1 MSVLTIAE
9 INKMAKEPETF
20 VSACEEKFLKTT
32 ENIVKIINE
41 QKIKYVFLCG
51 PSSSG
56 KTTFSS
62 MLVKRLE
69 GKEHFDIS
77 LDDYYKEL
85 SVMPLR
91 KNGNYNFETINSL
104 RVNDFKKDFKLLK
117 EGKEIYLPMVD
128 FKTGKRVE
136 DNEKVKAG
144 KDTVVLIEGLHA
156 LNKKVTDI
164 FSGEKTLKIF
174 ICPEPKIERNGKLL
188 SPYDLRFIRRAVR
201 DENFRNSDIFNS
213 FKMWQDVRL
222 GEKQFMGSYKK
233 NADIVENTFL
243 NYELC
248 VLKKPALKML
258 YTVGK
263 DSKYYL
269 KAKRLIGILENFL
282 DIDKKYVGKNS
293 LLKEF
298 IK

>member
-1 MSVLTIAE
+1 MSVLTIAK
-9 INKMAKEPETF
+9 INKMAKDPEKF

-41 QKIKYVFLCG
+41 NKIKYVFLCG

-62 MLVKRLE
+62 MLIKSLK
-69 GKEHFDIS
+69 GKKHFDIS
-77 LDDYYKEL
+77 LDDYYKEFN
-85 SVMPLR
+85 VMPLR

-104 RVNDFKKDFKLLK
+104 RVDDIKNDFKLLK
-117 EGKEIYLPMVD
+117 EGKEIYLPLVD
-128 FKTGKRVE
+128 FQTGKRVE
-136 DNEKVKAG
+136 NNEKVKVD

-156 LNKKVTDI
+156 LNKKITDI
-164 FSGEKTLKIF
+164 FKGENTLKIF
-174 ICPEPKIERNGKLL
+174 ICPEPKIERNGKFL

-213 FKMWQDVRL
+213 FKMWKDVRL
-222 GEKQFMGSYKK
+222 GEKQFMTSYRK
-233 NADIVENTFL
+233 NADIAENTFL
-243 NYELC
+243 DYELC

-263 DSKYYL
+263 DSEYYL
-269 KAKRLIGILENFL
+269 RAKRLINILENVL
-282 DIDKKYVGKNS
+282 DIDDKYVGKNS

>member
-1 MSVLTIAE
+1 MSVLTIAK
-9 INKMAKEPETF
+9 INNMAKDPEKF

-41 QKIKYVFLCG
+41 NKIKYVFLSG

-62 MLVKRLE
+62 MLIKSLK
-69 GKEHFDIS
+69 GKKHFDIS
-77 LDDYYKEL
+77 LDDYYKEFN
-85 SVMPLR
+85 VMPLR
-91 KNGNYNFETINSL
+91 KNGDYNFETINSL
-104 RVNDFKKDFKLLK
+104 RLDDLKNDFKLLK
-117 EGKEIYLPMVD
+117 EGKEIYLPLVD
-128 FKTGKRVE
+128 FQTGKRVE
-136 DNEKVKAG
+136 DNEKVKVD

-156 LNKKVTDI
+156 LNKKITDI
-164 FSGEKTLKIF
+164 FKGENTLKIF
-174 ICPEPKIERNGKLL
+174 ICPEPKIERNGKFL

-213 FKMWQDVRL
+213 FKMWKDVRL
-222 GEKQFMGSYKK
+222 GEKQFMASYRK
-233 NADIVENTFL
+233 NADVVENTFL
-243 NYELC
+243 DYELC

-263 DSKYYL
+263 DSEYYL
-269 KAKRLIGILENFL
+269 RAKRLTNILENIS
-282 DIDKKYVGKNS
+282 DIDVKYVSKNS

>member
-1 MSVLTIAE
+1 MSILTIDR
-9 INKMAKEPETF
+9 INEMAKEPEKF
-20 VSACEEKFLKTT
+20 VSACEEKFLRTT

-41 QKIKYVFLCG
+41 KKIRYVFLCG

-56 KTTFSS
+56 KTTFSN
-62 MLVKRLE
+62 MLVKSFK

-85 SVMPLR
+85 NVMPLK

-104 RVNDFKKDFKLLK
+104 RVDDLKSDFKLLI
-117 EGKEIYLPMVD
+117 EGKEIYLPLVD
-128 FKTGKRVE
+128 FQTGKRVE
-136 DNEKVKAG
+136 NNEKVRVG

-156 LNKKVTDI
+156 LNKKITDV
-164 FSGEKTLKIF
+164 FKGENTLKIF
-174 ICPEPKIERNGKLL
+174 ICPEPKIERGGKFL

-213 FKMWQDVRL
+213 FKMWQDVRM
-222 GEKQFMGSYKK
+222 GEKQFMGSYKE
-233 NADIVENTFL
+233 NADIIENTFL
-243 NYELC
+243 NYEPC
-248 VLKKPALKML
+248 VLKKHALRML

-263 DSKYYL
+263 DSEYYL
-269 KAKRLIGILENFL
+269 RAKRLINILECFL
-282 DIDKKYVGKNS
+282 DIDDKYVGKNS